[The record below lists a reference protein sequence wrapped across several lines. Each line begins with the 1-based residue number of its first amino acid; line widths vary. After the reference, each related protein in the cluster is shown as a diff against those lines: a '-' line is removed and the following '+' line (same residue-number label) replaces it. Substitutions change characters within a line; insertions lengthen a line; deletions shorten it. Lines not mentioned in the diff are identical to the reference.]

1 MDAKAAGQLIGAAG
15 VGIYKAVR
23 GLIRKAPSDD
33 RSDRSSVDI
42 ELVEKSKSTPTPK
55 TKKPGKVTLTDP
67 FVPPADVQH
76 GSTLHRATEIK
87 TALTDY
93 ADALD
98 ATSDQLARAQAQLS
112 KDPPNFKQAKLDV
125 EAMATDML
133 SNDLRNLQEGLGLD
147 RKALHGWLISADRTN
162 EADPV
167 ASLKT
172 FLTTQLQTAG
182 HSAPQSAAMAG
193 WLFDQIMVAGSVCL
207 TAQTADHNTFKTY
220 LGASVTHIHEALR
233 FVGDGAAV
241 DRLMSSWAS
250 ARGNGVQEAHR
261 AYIDALRQQAM
272 ANAAPIVPDSDATS
286 SRSSGKPATDHD
298 RVSNDSE
305 ESSEE
310 DTSVS
315 GSVAVLDAR
324 DATEKS
330 LDETEESVRSLRDV
344 DIENLNFRSSRGNV
358 GSSSDESVENPRPEK
373 KPETL
378 EKTRVNKPASS
389 VLREEAADKAEDKVT
404 DRVEIRTHQRESA
417 EHDSSSSSDEFDG
430 PKNKK
435 NPPPSKKP
443 PADTHPTP
451 VGAVMEKH
459 SEQIKL
465 LPVKGVQ
472 KDKEEIFVLN
482 GKRPET
488 TKKSSKN
495 TKRKPGGTSR
505 TGLFG
510 GLKSVLKAK
519 TGVVRKGGKT
529 STAPVATGSD
539 WGQVN
544 SDGSY
549 EYSKAGRQA
558 LKDLVQKMRA
568 QTTDKWTTTDLV
580 HFVDVLAKFPG
591 DPFEFASKPGRRP
604 RMERTENLAKNA
616 REVAEW
622 LDGLEKHV
630 TEIVVAQ

>member
-220 LGASVTHIHEALR
+220 LNASVTHIRQAWHVVRDE
-233 FVGDGAAV
+233 AAV
-241 DRLMSSWAS
+241 DRLMSIWAS
-250 ARGNGVQEAHR
+250 ARGDGVQDENRERIR
-261 AYIDALRQQAM
+261 ALIQQAVGLNS
-272 ANAAPIVPDSDATS
+272 APNARSADPEHMS
-286 SRSSGKPATDHD
+286 SIPSVKPKAYDG
-298 RVSNDSE
+298 SE
-305 ESSEE
+305 ADGSAESSE
-310 DTSVS
+310 DSDQQRMVKFRNDR
-315 GSVAVLDAR
+315 AA
-324 DATEKS
+324 EKYRS
-330 LDETEESVRSLRDV
+330 ERTEE
-344 DIENLNFRSSRGNV
+344 FHPGRGVV
-358 GSSSDESVENPRPEK
+358 GGQLLDTEEKAAEGIRPITKREGKGAEHSWSSSFDELEGAK
-373 KPETL
+373 KTE
-378 EKTRVNKPASS
+378 
-389 VLREEAADKAEDKVT
+389 
-404 DRVEIRTHQRESA
+404 
-417 EHDSSSSSDEFDG
+417 
-430 PKNKK
+430 
-435 NPPPSKKP
+435 KP
-443 PADTHPTP
+443 PASKKISAKPEGDGDVYVLGGGNQGVTQKLSAYEKPKYGEKP
-451 VGAVMEKH
+451 SGEKNNRVMR
-459 SEQIKL
+459 
-465 LPVKGVQ
+465 
-472 KDKEEIFVLN
+472 D
-482 GKRPET
+482 
-488 TKKSSKN
+488 
-495 TKRKPGGTSR
+495 
-505 TGLFG
+505 
-510 GLKSVLKAK
+510 LKSVLAKKANTGSEGKKVEARPVARDRSWGKFDDEGIYQLSEAGRKALQKLVNQMRQKGSAEWTTSELVGVIDVLRRLPGNPYHVDAK
-519 TGVVRKGGKT
+519 TR
-529 STAPVATGSD
+529 STMMETEKREDNVL
-539 WGQVN
+539 VI
-544 SDGSY
+544 DG
-549 EYSKAGRQA
+549 
-558 LKDLVQKMRA
+558 LL
-568 QTTDKWTTTDLV
+568 TDLEGQ
-580 HFVDVLAKFPG
+580 LTAIEP
-591 DPFEFASKPGRRP
+591 
-604 RMERTENLAKNA
+604 
-616 REVAEW
+616 
-622 LDGLEKHV
+622 
-630 TEIVVAQ
+630 AQ